1 MKPKDD
7 LEKGIKATAKS
18 LVDFSLQ
25 KCSRAS
31 RGLLSVLQHPF
42 CHYFRCLSRK
52 S

>member
-25 KCSRAS
+25 KMFKDSKGS
-31 RGLLSVLQHPF
+31 LVSTTTSFLPLLP
-42 CHYFRCLSRK
+42 LSK
-52 S
+52 